1 MKTVHSTLLLLF
13 LLLHPLHLYA
23 YLFQKHSSH
32 RHLSLNRFISSPNT
46 LRAEDS
52 DYGANSI
59 TVLQGLDPVRKRPG
73 MYIGS
78 TGTKGL
84 HHLVFEIVDNSVDE
98 ALAGYCTEI
107 NVMLHADGS
116 VEVQDNGRGIP
127 CAVHPVTG
135 KSSLET
141 VLCVLH
147 AGGKFGGDASG
158 YKVSGGLH
166 GVGVSVV
173 NALSER
179 LVVEVVRENKFHSM
193 RFACGVPM
201 TSLEE
206 RPATAADQRGT
217 RVVFTPDKEIF
228 RSTSE
233 FEFDRIAARLDEL
246 AYLNPG
252 LTVTLL
258 DHRTSTSYSSSSTK
272 QEEDASLSSA
282 SIGRKQVFRHDGG
295 IGELIQV
302 MCKGKTNLY
311 PEIDVISMK
320 DHRKNITVEIAMR
333 WSLDQYDDVIFGFA
347 NGIRTSDGGSH
358 IEGLRS
364 AISRTMNQ
372 LMKKVRGLQDLSCG

>member
-1 MKTVHSTLLLLF
+1 MKTVQSTLLLFF
-13 LLLHPLHLYA
+13 LLLDLLHLYA
-23 YLFQKHSSH
+23 YLFQKHSSY
-32 RHLSLNRFISSPNT
+32 RRLSLNRLISSRSPNT
-46 LRAEDS
+46 LQAEDS

-107 NVMLHADGS
+107 YIMLHADGS
-116 VEVQDNGRGIP
+116 VEVRDNGRGIP

-179 LVVEVVRENKFHSM
+179 LVVEVVRDNKFHSM

-206 RPATAADQRGT
+206 RPATADDQRGT
-217 RVVFTPDKEIF
+217 RIVFTPDKEIF

-252 LTVTLL
+252 LTVTLK
-258 DHRTSTSYSSSSTK
+258 DHRRSAAPSSSSEPSPK
-272 QEEDASLSSA
+272 QEEDDSLSSL
-282 SIGRKQVFRHDGG
+282 SIGRKRVFRHDGG

-302 MCKGKTNLY
+302 MCKGKENLY

-358 IEGLRS
+358 IDGLKS

-372 LMKKVRGLQDLSCG
+372 LMKKVRCM